1 MGGLGGDFFK
11 LLGQFAGQGHRAFAQ
26 RGQRL
31 RQLLDAVRGFQQH
44 HAARLARQHLH
55 CSGAFGLLDGQ
66 EPCKHKTPLFG
77 AVGHG
82 PCGTEGRGDAAGSW
96 QRHRAQPCL
105 AHGLGQPG
113 AGVAHAGRACVAH
126 IRHTLPLLQ
135 PLHHLLGRLGFV
147 VLVHGQQLVRAF
159 IDAIGP
165 QQRLGV
171 ARVLAGH
178 RVCELQYVQRAQ
190 GDVGQV
196 ADGRGDDVQGAL
208 RIMLRCGRI
217 ACGGQCCCERCAQ

>member
-11 LLGQFAGQGHRAFAQ
+11 LLGQFTGQGHRAFAQ

-31 RQLLDAVRGFQQH
+31 RQFLDAVRGFQQH

-82 PCGTEGRGDAAGSW
+82 PCGAEGRGDAAGSW